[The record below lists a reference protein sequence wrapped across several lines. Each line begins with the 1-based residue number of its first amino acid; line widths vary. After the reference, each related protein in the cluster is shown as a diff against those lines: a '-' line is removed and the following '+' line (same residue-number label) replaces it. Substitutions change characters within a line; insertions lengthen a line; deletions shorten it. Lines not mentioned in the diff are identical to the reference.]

1 MRRLIPVSLVITL
14 VIVVLHAA
22 DIHRP
27 EGLNLVGPDRGADRA
42 YTPQRM
48 RVEVVDFC
56 GRVVEVPIAVGGD
69 NVALGLGSVEVTI
82 PPRSYN
88 FFKFYLWR
96 LDNQVAHAT
105 VTTTP
110 DGGVFVRIDGRMGG
124 EYELHGDVLI
134 VRLYKDGLTYKHVL
148 LVAAVVILVVA
159 TIIGLEMMATWE
171 IRRRR
176 KST

>member
-1 MRRLIPVSLVITL
+1 MRWLIAVSLVIAL
-14 VIVVLHAA
+14 VIVILHAA
-22 DIHRP
+22 DVHRP

-48 RVEVVDFC
+48 RVEVVDFW
-56 GRVVEVPIAVGGD
+56 GRVAEVPIAVGGD
-69 NVALGLGSVEVTI
+69 NVAFGLGSVEVTI
-82 PPRSYN
+82 PPRNYN
-88 FFKFYLWR
+88 VFIFYLWR
-96 LDNQVAHAT
+96 LDEQVAHAT
-105 VTTTP
+105 VSMKP
-110 DGGVFVRIDGRMGG
+110 DGGVFVLIGGRMSG

-148 LVAAVVILVVA
+148 LVAPVVILVVA

-176 KST
+176 RST